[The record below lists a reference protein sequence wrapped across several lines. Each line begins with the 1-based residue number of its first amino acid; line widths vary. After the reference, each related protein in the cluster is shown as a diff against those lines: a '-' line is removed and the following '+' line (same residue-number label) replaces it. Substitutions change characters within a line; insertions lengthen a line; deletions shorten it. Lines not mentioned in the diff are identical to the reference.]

1 MKVFKSPQRTKYVL
15 PKKPLSESD
24 RSSRDSSG
32 IRCMAG
38 ESRRALPAMWIVLP
52 VLAACL
58 AAAAAGVVTGEP
70 LAGLIAGPLC
80 GALAAWF
87 IDRRF
92 NALVDTLSRI
102 AAGDR
107 FAALP
112 DNGGGAVYE
121 RIAETAEAT
130 RTMLIDADALAV
142 DHRSRDAESRI
153 RQAGQMFFTRRFRKT
168 IDEMLT
174 TFGAAGEE
182 IRVTAKEL
190 GERNKRMHD
199 QIEEASIATT
209 NAARDVEGVAAAA
222 DEALGLIEQSGEL
235 VAAANEASERTRAN
249 LERTNNTVRSLST
262 AAERIGDV
270 IKLIESIASKTSL
283 LALNANIEA
292 ARAGEAGKGF
302 AVVANE
308 VKTLA
313 GQTAKSTADIRTH
326 IHDIQKAVEDTVEAM
341 KTVASSVGTMSDTN
355 LQVIGIISSQT
366 GGLKRIS
373 SGAQSVAGEI
383 NSALP
388 QISGAV
394 TEVENAGEAIL
405 STADDLLNRSQ
416 WLMKSIESYFADLDH
431 GTIKVGIL
439 HSLSGTAT
447 AAERP
452 LQEML
457 VMLIEQ
463 INNAGGLLDRPVEAV
478 IMNPRSDWTAYAE
491 QTKALLTQHR
501 VAAIFG
507 CWTSA
512 SRKQVIPVLEWGN
525 GLLFYPSNYEGE
537 EQSDCI
543 FYTGGTPQQQAIPAI
558 DFLRA
563 KGKKRFFLVGTDYV
577 FPRTTN
583 AIIRAYLSDKGITGA
598 AVAER
603 YTAFGEKNFN
613 AVAEDIRRFGGADAA
628 IIATVSGDS
637 NIPFFRALARTG
649 ITPEA
654 MPVMALSI
662 GEEELHALPRMAM
675 RGHFISWNYLQAMKS
690 RENEAFL
697 SEWRNYTGKKDA
709 VTNDPMEATWIGFK
723 LWTEAVR
730 AAGTTDVNK
739 VRKALSGVSVK
750 APSGYTVKMDAT
762 NHHLHKPAVIGEIQA
777 DGTVKPVWV
786 SNGVIAPEP
795 WSPWLKKAAQTS
807 APAQKPSLS
816 KTAASL

>member
-1 MKVFKSPQRTKYVL
+1 
-15 PKKPLSESD
+15 
-24 RSSRDSSG
+24 
-32 IRCMAG
+32 
-38 ESRRALPAMWIVLP
+38 MWIVLP
-52 VLAACL
+52 ILTSCIVAGSAGELA
-58 AAAAAGVVTGEP
+58 GSP
-70 LAGLIAGPLC
+70 LAGLIAGSLL
-80 GALAAWF
+80 GAAAAWF
-87 IDRRF
+87 IDRKF
-92 NALVDTLSRI
+92 NALVETLSRI
-102 AAGDR
+102 AGGDR

-112 DNGGGAVYE
+112 DHISGGVYD
-121 RIAETAEAT
+121 RAAEAAEAT

-142 DHRSRDAESRI
+142 DHRSREAESRI
-153 RQAGQMFFTRRFRKT
+153 RQAGQMFFTRRFRQT

-174 TFGAAGEE
+174 TFGTAGEE
-182 IRVTAKEL
+182 IRVTAKDL

-209 NAARDVEGVAAAA
+209 NAAKDVEGVAAAA
-222 DEALGLIEQSGEL
+222 DEALGLIERSGAL
-235 VAAANEASERTRAN
+235 VKAANQASERTRAN
-249 LERTNNTVRSLST
+249 LDRTNNTVRGLAT

-313 GQTAKSTADIRTH
+313 GQTAKSTADIREH
-326 IHDIQKAVEDTVEAM
+326 IHDIQKAVEETVAAM

-355 LQVIGIISSQT
+355 REIIGIISGQT
-366 GGLKRIS
+366 DGLKRIS

-388 QISGAV
+388 QISSAV
-394 TEVENAGEAIL
+394 SEVENAGEAIL

-416 WLMKSIESYFADLDH
+416 WLMNTVESYFSDLDH

-457 VMLIEQ
+457 VMLIEE

-478 IMNPRSDWTAYAE
+478 IMNPRSDWTAYAD
-491 QTKALLTQHR
+491 QTKALLAQHK

-537 EQSDCI
+537 ELSDCV
-543 FYTGGTPQQQAIPAI
+543 FYTGGTPQQQALPAI
-558 DFLRA
+558 DFLRG
-563 KGKKRFFLVGTDYV
+563 KGKRRFFLAGTDYV

-583 AIIRAYLSDKGITGA
+583 AIIRAYLADKGVSGT
-598 AVAER
+598 AVTER
-603 YTAFGEKNFN
+603 YTAFGEKNFS
-613 AVAEDIRRFGGADAA
+613 AVAEEIRRFSGSDAA
-628 IIATVSGDS
+628 VIATVSGDS
-637 NIPFFRALARTG
+637 NVHFFRALARVG
-649 ITPEA
+649 VTPDT

-675 RGHFISWNYLQAMKS
+675 RGHFISWNYLHAMKS
-690 RENEAFL
+690 RENEAFIA
-697 SEWRNYTGKKDA
+697 EWRGYTGKKEA
-709 VTNDPMEATWIGFK
+709 VTNDPMEATWIGFR

-730 AAGTTDVNK
+730 AAGTTEVNK
-739 VRKALSGVSVK
+739 VRQALANLSVK
-750 APSGYTVKMDAT
+750 APSGYTVKMDAE

-777 DGTVKPVWV
+777 DGSVKPVWV

-795 WSPWLKKAAQTS
+795 WSPWLKKAGVKPS
-807 APAQKPSLS
+807 PAQKSSLS